1 METHFSKQQLKDK
14 DNKSSEEILRKCV
27 HCGFCN
33 TTCPTYDLLGD
44 ELDGPR
50 GRIYLI
56 KDMIENNKPA
66 NEKIVKH
73 IDRCLSCYSCMTTC
87 PSGVNY
93 MHLIDHGR
101 KHIEKT
107 YKRPFSDRFTRNL
120 LSQIIP
126 YPLRFKIIGM
136 LTLFIKPISFI
147 FPKKLREMIKLM
159 PINFPKR
166 NLPKMKIYPAEKRK
180 KRVARVALLTGCV
193 QQVISP
199 QINESTIRLLNR
211 HNIEVVVPKGIG
223 CCGSLDHH
231 LGKSDLAKETFKKN
245 ILIWYDEYL
254 KNGLD
259 AIISNT
265 SGCGTTLKDYGFIF
279 RWDDDLKKKAKKIS
293 ELTKDISEYLDQNV
307 KLNFIKNKNK
317 ENNRGY
323 KIAYHSAC
331 SMQHGQKIHDIPMN
345 LIKKTGNKVFDI
357 PEGHFC
363 CGSAGTYNLLQN
375 DIAKKLLKNKIL
387 NIDKINPEFIATGNI
402 GCITQISNG
411 TKIPILHTVEVID
424 WYTGGPKPKILGH
437 L

>member
-1 METHFSKQQLKDK
+1 METNFSENQLKDK
-14 DNKSSEEILRKCV
+14 DNKSSEKILRKCV

-33 TTCPTYDLLGD
+33 ATCPTYGLLGN

-107 YKRPFSDRFTRNL
+107 YTRPFRERLIRNFLSFVLPNPFNFKFISILIL
-120 LSQIIP
+120 LV
-126 YPLRFKIIGM
+126 
-136 LTLFIKPISFI
+136 KPIKFFFPQKIKKMITLMPSKL
-147 FPKKLREMIKLM
+147 PKKT
-159 PINFPKR
+159 
-166 NLPKMKIYPAEKRK
+166 LPQLELYRAQNK
-180 KRVARVALLTGCV
+180 KKPVARVALLTGCV
-193 QQVISP
+193 QKVISP
-199 QINESTIRLLNR
+199 QINEATIRLLNR
-211 HNIEVVVPKGIG
+211 HNIEVIVPKSIN
-223 CCGSLDHH
+223 CCGSLNHH
-231 LGKSDLAKETFKKN
+231 MGKTKIAEETFKNN
-245 ILIWYDEYL
+245 ITIWYDEYI

-279 RWDDDLKKKAKKIS
+279 NTNKDFKKKAKKIS
-293 ELTKDISEYLDQNV
+293 ELTKDITEYLNQNV
-307 KLNFIKNKNK
+307 KLNFIKNLKK
-317 ENNRGY
+317 TY

-331 SMQHGQKIHDIPMN
+331 SMQHGQKIHREPIN
-345 LIKKTGNKVFDI
+345 LIKKTGNEVLEI
-357 PEGHFC
+357 PDGHIC

-375 DIAKKLLKNKIL
+375 DIAEKLLENKLL
-387 NIDKINPEFIATGNI
+387 NIKKIKPQIISTGNI
-402 GCITQISNG
+402 GCITQIASG
-411 TKIPILHTVEVID
+411 TNIPILHTVEIID
-424 WYTGGPKPKILGH
+424 WYTGGPKPHILGN